1 MFLWPESL
9 EHNNHTIHPDWRLTS
24 DHAPLTVN
32 ISIFE
37 EYIQIRKCMLVKNS
51 EEKNSFINKLMEAI
65 KETNTDNIHNKD
77 ILKQIIQEIAST
89 IERIWYRHSKI
100 INITKHSK
108 EWWNEH
114 CHRDLKNY
122 QWSRCINDWK
132 RFRSTIKK
140 TKHNFFD
147 LKIQEVANKSSRPW
161 ELMNWVKKCK
171 LPAIKAIWFNSR
183 PYIKIDN
190 LWQALHQSFNSVQNY
205 QTNPHLLNEIS
216 HKEISKWNSISKKEF
231 TSAIE
236 KYNNSSTPEPDK
248 LS

>member
-1 MFLWPESL
+1 M

-122 QWSRCINDWK
+122 Q
-132 RFRSTIKK
+132 
-140 TKHNFFD
+140 
-147 LKIQEVANKSSRPW
+147 
-161 ELMNWVKKCK
+161 
-171 LPAIKAIWFNSR
+171 
-183 PYIKIDN
+183 
-190 LWQALHQSFNSVQNY
+190 
-205 QTNPHLLNEIS
+205 
-216 HKEISKWNSISKKEF
+216 
-231 TSAIE
+231 
-236 KYNNSSTPEPDK
+236 
-248 LS
+248 